1 MDKLFVAFRASYR
14 VFCHSPQH
22 SLKKIV
28 ARYASVAANADV
40 KKIYKEKGVN
50 IPARTSIDK
59 CPHALAAR
67 AAACMEDELATATA
81 AKDIQRRRLLQV
93 AALFTRKS
101 SLRPKNTSAST
112 MRLSTKK
119 SLTRSIRTSPFVIS
133 AP

>member
-1 MDKLFVAFRASYR
+1 MDKIFVAFRESYW
-14 VFCHSPQH
+14 VPCHSPQH

-101 SLRPKNTSAST
+101 SLRPGNTSAST

-119 SLTRSIRTSPFVIS
+119 SLTRSIRTSPIIIS

>member
-1 MDKLFVAFRASYR
+1 MDKLFVAFRESYW
-14 VFCHSPQH
+14 VPCHSPQH

>member
-1 MDKLFVAFRASYR
+1 MDKLFIAFRASHQ
-14 VFCHSPQH
+14 VPCHSSQH

-28 ARYASVAANADV
+28 ARYAGVATNANV

-50 IPARTSIDK
+50 IPAGTSIDK

-93 AALFTRKS
+93 AAFFTRKS
-101 SLRPKNTSAST
+101 SLRPGNTSAST

-119 SLTRSIRTSPFVIS
+119 SLTRSIRTSPIVIS